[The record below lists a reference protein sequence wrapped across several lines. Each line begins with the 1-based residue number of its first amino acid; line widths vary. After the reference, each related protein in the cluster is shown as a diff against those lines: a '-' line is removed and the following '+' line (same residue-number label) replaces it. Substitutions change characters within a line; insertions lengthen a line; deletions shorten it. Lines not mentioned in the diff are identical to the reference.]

1 MALICGNR
9 GGFHPSSQGRPKGF
23 LLQNHW
29 FRSSYLISATASEL
43 QAAVVNSLVAA
54 LSDSHTSLKKNKKLM
69 SQDLLLFYTKKQ
81 NEVHL

>member
-1 MALICGNR
+1 MALVCGNR
-9 GGFHPSSQGRPKGF
+9 GGFHPFSQGRPKGF

-29 FRSSYLISATASEL
+29 FRSLHLIHATASEL
-43 QAAVVNSLVAA
+43 RAAVVNSLVAA
-54 LSDSHTSLKKNKKLM
+54 RCHSRTSLKNKIKLM